1 MAKERKKTRISSK
14 VDELPPEIKQQ
25 VDIMLTDTSNS
36 YWNLSDWLKAKGY
49 EISKSS
55 VGRYALRSNS
65 ATQRLLEAQSRTEAL
80 VNVVKKNPDA
90 DYTEAGMML
99 MMDGLINRLATAEE
113 EFDYLPLDKVG
124 RLIASLSRTKVYKDR
139 VKQDMKDKS
148 DLAFK
153 EMEGEIMKTIKSDP
167 ELAAKLKE
175 ILTRAKEMMLSDD

>member
-14 VDELPPEIKQQ
+14 IDELPLEIKSQ
-25 VDIMLTDTSNS
+25 VDVMLTDTSNS
-36 YWNLSDWLKAKGY
+36 YWNISDWLKEKGY

-55 VGRYALRSNS
+55 VGRYAVRSNT

-80 VNVVKKNPDA
+80 VNVVKRNPDA
-90 DYTEAGMML
+90 DYTEAGMVL

-113 EFDYLPLDKVG
+113 EFDSIPLDKVG

-139 VKQDMKDKS
+139 VRQEMKDKA

-153 EMEGEIMKTIKSDP
+153 ELEGEIMKTIKSDP
-167 ELAAKLKE
+167 ELVTKLKE
-175 ILTRAKEMMLSDD
+175 ILTCAKEMMLND

>member
-14 VDELPPEIKQQ
+14 IDELPPDIKGQ
-25 VDIMLTDTSNS
+25 VDVMLADTSNS
-36 YWNLSDWLKAKGY
+36 YWTISDWLKEKGY

-55 VGRYALRSNS
+55 VGRYAVRSNT

-124 RLIASLSRTKVYKDR
+124 RLISSLSRTKVYKDR
-139 VKQDMKDKS
+139 VRQDMKDKV
-148 DLAFK
+148 DLAFQK
-153 EMEGEIMKTIKSDP
+153 LEGEIMKTIKSDA
-167 ELAAKLKE
+167 ELTAKLKE
-175 ILTRAKEMMLSDD
+175 ILTRAKEMMLND